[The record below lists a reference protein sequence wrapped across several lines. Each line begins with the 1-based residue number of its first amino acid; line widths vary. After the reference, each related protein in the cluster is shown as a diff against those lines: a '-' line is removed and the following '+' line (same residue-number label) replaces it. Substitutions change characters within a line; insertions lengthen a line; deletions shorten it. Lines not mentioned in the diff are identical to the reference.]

1 MFENNLTLL
10 QIKSVW
16 QQWRFKLAGS
26 QLLALLIGLGG
37 LVLSL
42 NGFYQFKVVADEAR
56 VVICDSP
63 VLGTTKSNS
72 TSLGTIQ
79 IDVAGAVVK
88 PGLYQLNLNDR
99 VAQAVAAAGGFTSQ
113 ADKSFVAKTLNL
125 AQVLTDEEKVY
136 IPFANE
142 LQAVTEE
149 TTSSI
154 LAATNNSQL
163 VSINQAS
170 LDELDSLPGIGEKR
184 AQDIIAGRPYQKL
197 DQLVD
202 QDILTEGIF
211 TQIKEFLQL

>member
-56 VVICDSP
+56 VVTCDSP

-79 IDVAGAVVK
+79 IDVAGAVAK

-142 LQAVTEE
+142 FKTVAEE
-149 TTSSI
+149 TNSSI
-154 LAATNNSQL
+154 LAATSNSQL